1 MFNIL
6 FFSRSLDNRILDRI
20 GRIRLISFKGHYI
33 FLKYLE
39 VLDPY
44 INGKKWVY
52 IKKLCKNKIFIQIL
66 VKDRISIKRHFRLQ
80 FNLKVNKT
88 LVILFSIY
96 IITSPPVLEEFYYG
110 DVDYDG
116 YISIIDILYIFNAI
130 DDELSHNFLSD
141 YNNDN
146 SINVNDIYSNITS
159 IFGLGL

>member
-1 MFNIL
+1 M
-6 FFSRSLDNRILDRI
+6 
-20 GRIRLISFKGHYI
+20 K
-33 FLKYLE
+33 
-39 VLDPY
+39 
-44 INGKKWVY
+44 
-52 IKKLCKNKIFIQIL
+52 
-66 VKDRISIKRHFRLQ
+66 

-88 LVILFSIY
+88 LVILFSIN

-116 YISIIDILYIFNAI
+116 YISINDILYIFNAI

>member
-1 MFNIL
+1 M
-6 FFSRSLDNRILDRI
+6 
-20 GRIRLISFKGHYI
+20 K
-33 FLKYLE
+33 
-39 VLDPY
+39 
-44 INGKKWVY
+44 
-52 IKKLCKNKIFIQIL
+52 
-66 VKDRISIKRHFRLQ
+66 

-88 LVILFSIY
+88 LVILFSIN
-96 IITSPPVLEEFYYG
+96 IITSTSVLEEFYYG

-116 YISIIDILYIFNAI
+116 YVSINDILYIFNAI